1 MSSLY
6 YHKYRALVTVANLKV
21 TRSSTELKN
30 LVTEFVPSKDFK
42 ENLCNYVCE
51 QIIITLRKSDEA
63 QQSATSQKVTVLEV
77 ENALLKSEVDE
88 LRRQSQE
95 FKNHISIEPEKSNA
109 DNKKLESP
117 SLTLIK
123 AHRH

>member
-1 MSSLY
+1 M
-6 YHKYRALVTVANLKV
+6 TVANLKV